1 MKSYIIYKNQTEG
14 LGDVSET
21 VKTVEKI
28 AASAVHFLRQKV
40 SALDAYTAET
50 EKALA
55 RLSLF
60 YRKEGHPLLRERR
73 EGERALVVLTGDK
86 GLVGGLWHKI
96 VNAVLEN
103 PGRHQSFIAI
113 GAKGGNYLKEENAS
127 APVMPFAGFSD
138 APEEEE
144 IKSVTDYIFGEFK
157 KGNFSRV
164 DILHPGF
171 VSLTEQLPV
180 FTPFLP
186 FEFGLAE
193 EAGSGES
200 GGGRAAAGE
209 GLPIFEPSKQEL
221 FDELLR
227 KYIGVFFRKIIM
239 ETKLS
244 EFSARTVAM
253 ERAAS
258 KTGELI
264 KKLKVDYAKERRRRI
279 TQGQM
284 ESFAA
289 HKTLKR

>member
-1 MKSYIIYKNQTEG
+1 MKSYIKYKNQTEG
-14 LGDVSET
+14 LEDVSET

-55 RLSLF
+55 RLSAF
-60 YRKEGHPLLRERR
+60 YLKEDHPLLRKRR
-73 EGERALVVLTGDK
+73 TGERALIVLTGDK

-103 PGRHQSFIAI
+103 SGRYQSFIMV
-113 GAKGGNYLKEENAS
+113 GAKGEGYLKEENAPS
-127 APVMPFAGFSD
+127 WKLFAGFSD

-144 IKSVTDYIFGEFK
+144 IKSVMDYIFGEFK
-157 KGNFSRV
+157 KGKFSRI
-164 DILHPGF
+164 DIAHPKF
-171 VSLTEQLPV
+171 VSLTRQEPV

-186 FEFGLAE
+186 FEFGLAAEEGSE
-193 EAGSGES
+193 EA
-200 GGGRAAAGE
+200 GGGRAIGN

-264 KKLKVDYAKERRRRI
+264 KKLKVGYAKERRRRI
-279 TQGQM
+279 TQGQL